1 MNDLVVILHGFILQL
16 IYTTQNRGIN
26 ITFNKTFLSVP
37 IEPKKICLLE
47 TLMSVEVE
55 RDICVKCLLFVNNK
69 IVKQH
74 TVIIGVIYEH
84 DQIISRGKILRT
96 AKM

>member
-1 MNDLVVILHGFILQL
+1 MKQYSKSHLVVILHGFILQL

-55 RDICVKCLLFVNNK
+55 EC
-69 IVKQH
+69 
-74 TVIIGVIYEH
+74 IYV
-84 DQIISRGKILRT
+84 T
-96 AKM
+96 KMYIPPDR